1 MKDETVVNVSICIC
15 LTVVAVTCAVT
26 GHNNGL
32 LATIISA
39 LSALAG
45 VGLGRATKETSKKA
59 SKKATKEETQ

>member
-1 MKDETVVNVSICIC
+1 MRMKDETFVNVSICVC
-15 LTVVAVTCAVT
+15 LTVVAITCAVT

-45 VGLGRATKETSKKA
+45 VGLGRATKETSEKE
-59 SKKATKEETQ
+59 TKEASE